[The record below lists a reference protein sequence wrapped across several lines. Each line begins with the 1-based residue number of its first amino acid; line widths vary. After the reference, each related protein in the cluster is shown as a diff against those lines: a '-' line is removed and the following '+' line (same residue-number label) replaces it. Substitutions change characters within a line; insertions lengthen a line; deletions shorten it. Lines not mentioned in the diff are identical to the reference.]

1 MPDQGAAPNVITAA
15 IPNFEHL
22 TMVSLALSPAA
33 CGAATATE
41 QTFTVTGLSM
51 GDSLQARD
59 VILNVYKPTAQTGLS
74 IGSCRVSAANT
85 ISIQFINPTA
95 GSITPTAAEIYT
107 ITVWRPCQLA
117 QANAT
122 VV

>member
-1 MPDQGAAPNVITAA
+1 MAAPNI
-15 IPNFEHL
+15 
-22 TMVSLALSPAA
+22 VSSALASFMHISVVQLALTPAA

-41 QTFTVTGLSM
+41 QTFTVTGLSV
-51 GDSLQARD
+51 GDSLQTQD
-59 VILNVYKPTAQTGLS
+59 VILNVYKPTAQTGLA

-95 GSITPTAAEIYT
+95 GSITPTAGELYT
-107 ITVWRPCQLA
+107 ITVLRPCETVDA
-117 QANAT
+117 DAT